1 MGSCDTIWS
10 RVSGDEQVDDDD
22 DDDDD
27 ASSSSRSDDDADP
40 MELVDSS
47 ELQVVD
53 LDWELAKQSSL
64 AFQ

>member
-10 RVSGDEQVDDDD
+10 WVSGDEQVDD